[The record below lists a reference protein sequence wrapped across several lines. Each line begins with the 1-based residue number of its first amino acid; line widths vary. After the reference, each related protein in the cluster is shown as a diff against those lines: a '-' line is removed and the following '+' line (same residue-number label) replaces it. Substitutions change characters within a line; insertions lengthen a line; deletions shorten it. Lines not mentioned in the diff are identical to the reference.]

1 MANFPYSHSVRRVF
15 YPFHPFYLVHSHP
28 NMAARC
34 DMLRHSTGTAL
45 GQKSKLKRNSA
56 SLSFDFC
63 PSGKRDRRSGLKPFL
78 NTASIQFTCDYPRG
92 VLARGFEVRE
102 EKAGRSLAFCMSR
115 QRVVAGG
122 FGRTRIFEPDGRFR
136 SCRHSPLVAIRSILS
151 ASCTCKLR
159 STEMLV

>member
-1 MANFPYSHSVRRVF
+1 MRRVF
-15 YPFHPFYLVHSHP
+15 YPFHLFYLVHSHP

-34 DMLRHSTGTAL
+34 DMLWHSTGTAL